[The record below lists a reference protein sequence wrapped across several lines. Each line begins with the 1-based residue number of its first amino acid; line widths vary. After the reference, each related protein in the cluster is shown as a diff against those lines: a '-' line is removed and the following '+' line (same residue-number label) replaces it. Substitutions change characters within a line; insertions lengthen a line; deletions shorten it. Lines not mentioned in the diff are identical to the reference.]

1 MGNPRADVEA
11 RDPDRDVENE
21 RTFDQVMAG
30 VGDIKAAA
38 DREVAR
44 AQHARRPVRSFHD
57 VVSGKDAPD
66 SVGPYPTLTQLKKAV
81 KANEPIAGADPQKK
95 IKEEVEAEEK
105 EEAGPAKGADEESLG
120 ETADDDNIE
129 TLAERQDEDA
139 MDDDNDVRS

>member
-1 MGNPRADVEA
+1 MTLSWVVKSSGQTPSSTLDTCSKA
-11 RDPDRDVENE
+11 RRGGTPE

-95 IKEEVEAEEK
+95 IK
-105 EEAGPAKGADEESLG
+105 
-120 ETADDDNIE
+120 
-129 TLAERQDEDA
+129 
-139 MDDDNDVRS
+139 